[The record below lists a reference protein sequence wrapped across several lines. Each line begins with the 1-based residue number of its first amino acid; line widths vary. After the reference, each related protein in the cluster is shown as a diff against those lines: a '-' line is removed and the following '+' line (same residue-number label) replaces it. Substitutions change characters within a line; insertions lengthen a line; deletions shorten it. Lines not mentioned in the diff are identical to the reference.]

1 MKITPVDEQHNLFLI
16 QDAYPSDIIDQIQ
29 EEDFL
34 SYNWELQ
41 EGQLDWPR
49 RRLLPN
55 PDSVLLKLDKHLNT
69 VRNDIADMLGVY
81 FIEYDFCWNSF
92 WLDYAPYTCTVHL
105 DGTLPIAMQIYLLDN
120 AGPEH
125 GTVFY
130 NQDQTVRY
138 TFPYKVNTGYIM
150 LNGPDQYH
158 GVPTTLAE
166 GELRLSSYTYF
177 GPFEHK

>member
-1 MKITPVDEQHNLFLI
+1 MKISPVDKQHNLFLVEDVYSADIINKI
-16 QDAYPSDIIDQIQ
+16 QD
-29 EEDFL
+29 EDFW
-34 SYNWELQ
+34 SYEWELQ

-49 RRLLPN
+49 R
-55 PDSVLLKLDKHLNT
+55 KLIKKPGSIISQLDPYLNT
-69 VRNDIADMLGVY
+69 KHELISEALKVKFVY
-81 FIEYDFCWNSF
+81 EEVDSGI
-92 WLDYAPYTCTVHL
+92 WLDYSPYTCAVHL
-105 DGTLPIAMQIYLLDN
+105 DGDLPIAMQIYLLDD

-130 NQDQTVRY
+130 HANKTERY

-158 GVPTTLAE
+158 GVPTTLE
-166 GELRLSSYTYF
+166 PGKLRLSSYTYF

>member
-16 QDAYPSDIIDQIQ
+16 EDAYPSDIIDQIQ

-34 SYNWELQ
+34 SYEWELQ
-41 EGQLDWPR
+41 EGQVDWPR
-49 RRLLPN
+49 R
-55 PDSVLLKLDKHLNT
+55 KLIKKPHLIISELDPYLNT
-69 VRNDIADMLGVY
+69 KHELISEALKVKFVY
-81 FIEYDFCWNSF
+81 EAVDSGI
-92 WLDYAPYTCTVHL
+92 WLDYSPYTCAVHL
-105 DGTLPIAMQIYLLDN
+105 DGDLPIAMQIYLLDN

-158 GVPTTLAE
+158 AVPTMLAE

>member
-1 MKITPVDEQHNLFLI
+1 
-16 QDAYPSDIIDQIQ
+16 
-29 EEDFL
+29 
-34 SYNWELQ
+34 
-41 EGQLDWPR
+41 
-49 RRLLPN
+49 
-55 PDSVLLKLDKHLNT
+55 
-69 VRNDIADMLGVY
+69 
-81 FIEYDFCWNSF
+81 
-92 WLDYAPYTCTVHL
+92 
-105 DGTLPIAMQIYLLDN
+105 LLDN